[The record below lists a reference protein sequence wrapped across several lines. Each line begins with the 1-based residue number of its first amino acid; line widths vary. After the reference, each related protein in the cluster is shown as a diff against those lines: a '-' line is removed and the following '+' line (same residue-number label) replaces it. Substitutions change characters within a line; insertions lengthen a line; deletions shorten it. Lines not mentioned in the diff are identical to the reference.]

1 MLLEAIAAAA
11 PGRPLVGR
19 KADAVTA
26 AGLAAAAAG
35 GAAVLVG
42 LGADAVGFLG
52 VSSAA
57 FPACLFA
64 SAMAGVPFTPLNY
77 RLPADQLAGLAG
89 RLGERPC
96 LVVDEQYAQASAEAG
111 FGGQLLTTRQWQEA
125 SASADPLPPRE
136 VDDERPAVVL
146 YTSGTTSAPK
156 GAVLRHSHLLSYVL
170 QTVEFCSAAGEDA
183 ALICVPPYH
192 VAGIG
197 TVLTNTFAGR
207 RMVYLPDFSA
217 PSWLELVGTEEI
229 TQAMLVPTMLARLV
243 EHLGHPDDPGH
254 PGEAP
259 AGANAPADVPTLRA
273 IAYGGARMPRP
284 VLARALECF
293 KTVGFTN
300 AYGLTETSSTIAV
313 LTPDD
318 HRAATAPSATP
329 AAVARLG
336 SAGRLVPGVE
346 GQVRDV
352 GGQVLPPGKSGQIWV
367 RGGQIAGEYLGTGAA
382 LDAAGWFHTR
392 DEGWFDDEGYLFIAG
407 RTDDT
412 IIRGGEN
419 IAPAE
424 IEDVLVHHPAIR
436 DVAVIGV
443 PDDEWGQRIVAVVV
457 ALRGAKPDADEIR
470 QYARARLRGSRT
482 PDEVVFRA
490 DLPHTPTGKLLR
502 RELVTEFLDSYAQV

>member
-1 MLLEAIAAAA
+1 MGIAMLLDTAAAA
-11 PGRPLVGR
+11 MPERPLAGR
-19 KADAVTA
+19 RATAVTA
-26 AGLAAAAAG
+26 AGLAGQAAR
-35 GAAVLVG
+35 GAAVLTG
-42 LGADAVGFLG
+42 LGADAIGFLG
-52 VSSAA
+52 VSGPA

-64 SAMAGVPFTPLNY
+64 AATAGIPFTPLNY
-77 RLPADQLAGLAG
+77 RLPADQIAALAA

-96 LVVDEQYAQASAEAG
+96 LVADAQYAEALSAFPG
-111 FGGQLLTTRQWQEA
+111 KVLTTREWQDA
-125 SASADPLPPRE
+125 VAATDPAGPPPD

-170 QTVEFCSAAGEDA
+170 QTVEFGAAAEDDA

-192 VAGIG
+192 VAGVG

-207 RMVYLPDFSA
+207 RMVYLPDFSPQA
-217 PSWLELVGTEEI
+217 WLDLVKTEGI
-229 TQAMLVPTMLARLV
+229 TQAMVVPTMLARLV
-243 EHLGHPDDPGH
+243 EHLD
-254 PGEAP
+254 GE
-259 AGANAPADVPTLRA
+259 PADVPALRS

-284 VLARALECF
+284 VLELALRCF
-293 KTVGFTN
+293 PAAGFTN

-318 HRAATAPSATP
+318 HRAATAPEASP
-329 AAVARLG
+329 GAASRLG

-346 GQVRDV
+346 GQVRDAD
-352 GGQVLPPGKSGQIWV
+352 GRVLPAGETGQIWV
-367 RGGQIAGEYLGTGAA
+367 RGGQISGEYLGASPL
-382 LDAAGWFHTR
+382 LDDGGWFHTR
-392 DEGWFDDEGYLFIAG
+392 DEGWFDADGYLFITG

-424 IEDVLVHHPAIR
+424 IEDVLVHCPGVR
-436 DVAVIGV
+436 DVAIIGV
-443 PDDEWGQRIVAVVV
+443 ADEQWGQRIVAVVV
-457 ALRGAKPDADEIR
+457 AAPGASPDPEEIR

-490 DLPHTPTGKLLR
+490 ELPHTPTGKLLR
-502 RELVTEFLDSYAQV
+502 KDLVRQFHESYAQV

>member
-1 MLLEAIAAAA
+1 MGVAMLLDAIAATM
-11 PGRPLVGR
+11 PERPLVGER
-19 KADAVTA
+19 AEVITA
-26 AGLAAAAAG
+26 AGLAAQAAG
-35 GAAVLVG
+35 GATVLAD

-52 VSSAA
+52 VSGPV

-64 SAMAGVPFTPLNY
+64 AATVGVPFTPLNY
-77 RLPADQLAGLAG
+77 RLQADQVAALAA
-89 RLGERPC
+89 RLGEHPC
-96 LVVDEQYAQASAEAG
+96 LVADEQYAPAVAAFPG
-111 FGGQLLTTRQWQEA
+111 KVLTTRQWQDAA
-125 SASADPLPPRE
+125 SAADPLPPAQ

-156 GAVLRHSHLLSYVL
+156 GAVLRHSHLLAYVL
-170 QTVEFCSAAGEDA
+170 ETVEFGCAADDDA

-192 VAGIG
+192 VAGVG

-217 PSWLELVGTEEI
+217 QAWLALVRTEGI
-229 TQAMLVPTMLARLV
+229 TQAMIVPTMLARLV
-243 EHLGHPDDPGH
+243 EHLDD
-254 PGEAP
+254 
-259 AGANAPADVPTLRA
+259 APADVPTLRA

-284 VLARALECF
+284 VLERALERF
-293 KTVGFTN
+293 PAVGFTN

-313 LTPDD
+313 LTPED
-318 HRAATAPSATP
+318 HRAATAPQARPDAT
-329 AAVARLG
+329 ARLG

-352 GGQVLPPGKSGQIWV
+352 GGHVLPTGETGQIWV
-367 RGGQIAGEYLGTGAA
+367 RGSQISGEYLGTGAL
-382 LDAAGWFHTR
+382 LDQDGWFHTR
-392 DEGWFDDEGYLFIAG
+392 DEGWFDGDGYLFIAG

-424 IEDVLVHHPAIR
+424 IEDVLVHHPAVR
-436 DVAVIGV
+436 EVAVIGV
-443 PDDEWGQRIVAVVV
+443 PDTEWGQRIVAVIV
-457 ALRGAKPDADEIR
+457 AAPGPKPDPEGIR

-502 RELVTEFLDSYAQV
+502 KELVKQFRDGHAQVK

>member
-1 MLLEAIAAAA
+1 MGVAMLLEAIASAM
-11 PGRPLVGR
+11 PERSLVGW
-19 KADAVTA
+19 KADAITA
-26 AGLAAAAAG
+26 AGLAAEAAG
-35 GAAVLVG
+35 GAAVLAD

-52 VSSAA
+52 VSSPA

-77 RLPADQLAGLAG
+77 RLSADQLAGLAG

-96 LVVDEQYAQASAEAG
+96 LVADEQYAQAVAAFPG
-111 FGGQLLTTRQWQEA
+111 KVLTTRQWQEA
-125 SASADPLPPRE
+125 VSAADPLPQRE
-136 VDDERPAVVL
+136 VDDECPAVVL

-170 QTVEFCSAAGEDA
+170 QTVEFGAAAGDDA

-192 VAGIG
+192 VAGVG

-207 RMVYLPDFSA
+207 RVVYLPDFSA
-217 PSWLELVGTEEI
+217 QAWLDLVQAEGI
-229 TQAMLVPTMLARLV
+229 TQAMLVPTMLARLA
-243 EHLGHPDDPGH
+243 EHLG
-254 PGEAP
+254 GEP
-259 AGANAPADVPTLRA
+259 AKVPALRA

-284 VLARALECF
+284 VLDRVLQCF
-293 KTVGFTN
+293 PGVGFTN

-313 LTPDD
+313 LTPED
-318 HRAATAPSATP
+318 HRASTAPDADAATA
-329 AAVARLG
+329 ARLG

-346 GQVRDV
+346 GQIRDAA
-352 GGQVLPPGKSGQIWV
+352 GQVLPPGETGQIWV
-367 RGGQIAGEYLGTGAA
+367 RGGQISGEYLGAGAL
-382 LDAAGWFHTR
+382 LDGGGWFYTR

-424 IEDVLVHHPAIR
+424 IEDVLVRHPAIR

-443 PDDEWGQRIVAVVV
+443 ADEEWGQRIVAVVV
-457 ALRGAKPDADEIR
+457 PAPGAKPDAGEIR

-502 RELVTEFLDSYAQV
+502 KELVNQFRDSYAQV